1 MAHRL
6 ILIVED
12 SHYLARA
19 IAEVVQDMGFATQI
33 AATGEEA
40 LEAVS
45 KEAPD
50 LILLDWLLPG
60 ISGLE
65 VLTQIREGGHSELP
79 IIMLTAKNEV
89 ASRVKGLEAG
99 ADDYIAKPVHMN
111 ELQAR
116 ISTVLRRAD

>member
-65 VLTQIREGGHSELP
+65 VLTQIREEGHSELP